1 MSLYSDLQQYR
12 DPMWG
17 LLMEA
22 PLSVAPSGNAVLYE
36 AHALYVTGLVSKL
49 TGANVNRFLSTY
61 GAVIEDQGLIRRK
74 PRSDEDQSHDDY
86 TGLAYGLTRYD
97 RTLAKAIVTFGR
109 NHGWFYDWKAPLRLG
124 SISSYFTL
132 AGRIIESRGR
142 YLKFWHRRL
151 AGQIEHYKICA
162 GERLNTL
169 EWAVWLGS
177 IVFTNPQNTSGFL
190 LDELKIAA
198 AKDAGHDNLAVRLA
212 DKWRINGLRRV
223 YSGKLSVAYSYY
235 FGKDH
240 PFSRALA
247 DNDF

>member
-1 MSLYSDLQQYR
+1 MSLYSELQQYR

-22 PLSVAPSGNAVLYE
+22 PERAHPSGNAMLYE
-36 AHALYVTGLVSKL
+36 AHALYVASLVSKP

-86 TGLAYGLTRYD
+86 TGLAYGLSWYD
-97 RTLAKAIVTFGR
+97 RSLVKAILTFGR

-124 SISSYFTL
+124 SISSYFAL
-132 AGRIIESRGR
+132 AGRIIESKGR

-151 AGQIEHYKICA
+151 AGQIEHYKLCA
-162 GERLNTL
+162 GEHLNAL

-198 AKDAGHDNLAVRLA
+198 AKEAGHSNLAVRLA
-212 DKWRINGLRRV
+212 DKWRKRGLEKV
-223 YSGKLSVAYSYY
+223 YSGRLSVAYAYY
-235 FGKDH
+235 FGKRH
-240 PFSRALA
+240 PFARALA
-247 DNDF
+247 DENL